1 MNQYLTL
8 QTLHFPKRA
17 LFLVNPVAGRKTIQR
32 YLADC
37 IRSLMDAGYMV
48 TTMVTAARG
57 EAVQYAKAYGKFY
70 DLVVCAGGDGTL
82 NETVTGLVHGGRQ
95 VPVGYIP
102 CGTTNDFCSSRGLPR
117 DIPSAIE
124 HIASGTRRTYD
135 IGCFED
141 QYFTNVALFGAFSW
155 MAYTTDQARKNRLG
169 YGAYVLD
176 GMRDLSR
183 LKPIHM
189 RITAD
194 GETLEDDYLLGAV
207 SNAGSLGGYLD
218 LSEQGVDYA
227 DGLLELVLVKA
238 PRSLAELDQLVRCIV
253 ANDFSAPCLTLRHAK
268 DITVCNPPELQWS
281 LDGEQ
286 SGIYETAHIRVLPRY
301 LELQGGEP

>member
-57 EAVQYAKAYGKFY
+57 EAAQYAKAYGKFY

-102 CGTTNDFCSSRGLPR
+102 CGTTNDFCSSHGLPR
-117 DIPSAIE
+117 DIPSAID

-301 LELQGGEP
+301 LELQG